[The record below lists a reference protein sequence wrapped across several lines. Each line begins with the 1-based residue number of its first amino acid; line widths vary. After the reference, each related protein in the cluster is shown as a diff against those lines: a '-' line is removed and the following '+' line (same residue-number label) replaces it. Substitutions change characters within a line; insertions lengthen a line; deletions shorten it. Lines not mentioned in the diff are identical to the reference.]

1 VSAAAVLAATCL
13 LIAPF
18 QVVDKDGLYRTT
30 GASRCLRL
38 FHGEA
43 EATYLQL
50 IPSPRRKPI
59 DVFRAIDTTGF
70 AWIDSDRIVF
80 ASSPIYGE
88 GGLWLYSLKTR
99 RVDEIGPAEKPDDLE
114 YLWTQ
119 LVAVSKDTVTVRV
132 GGREA
137 FDETTAPQ
145 RTFRWVV
152 RPRPLRPHD

>member
-1 VSAAAVLAATCL
+1 MDRFRS
-13 LIAPF
+13 
-18 QVVDKDGLYRTT
+18 YR
-30 GASRCLRL
+30 LREL
-38 FHGEA
+38 
-43 EATYLQL
+43 
-50 IPSPRRKPI
+50 
-59 DVFRAIDTTGF
+59 
-70 AWIDSDRIVF
+70 SDIW
-80 ASSPIYGE
+80 E